1 MLGGDTGAP
10 ATRRAAQTHLGK
22 YHSCSRRMR
31 SCRMIKFLIVLYCQ
45 SNGQELVQ
53 YIYFGG
59 INIQLFLDCYA
70 QFRG

>member
-22 YHSCSRRMR
+22 YHSCSGRMR
-31 SCRMIKFLIVLYCQ
+31 SCRIRKMIKFLIVLYYR

-59 INIQLFLDCYA
+59 KNIYLF
-70 QFRG
+70 